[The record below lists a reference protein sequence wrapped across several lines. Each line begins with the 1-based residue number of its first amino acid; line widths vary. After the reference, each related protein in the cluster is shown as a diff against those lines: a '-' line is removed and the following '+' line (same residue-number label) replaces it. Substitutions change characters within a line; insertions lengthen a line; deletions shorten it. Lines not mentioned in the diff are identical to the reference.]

1 MINLLK
7 AEFYKLFHSRYFPG
21 LCLAQLVFS
30 TTMIRDSVPK
40 TSNLFYATLW
50 YLPFSYLIVVVFM
63 VMHFAND
70 YEERTLFQYITAGNK
85 RGSVFLAKTITFVVG
100 CLFIMALPIALQL
113 LIGGWILNQTV
124 DPALIRQ
131 YTGILL
137 MGQAAT
143 AMLGVCLSNL
153 FKKTGNLITAGMI
166 TFIVIVIALNGKA
179 AQLLSTVLPMGHAY
193 RIAAEMITETP
204 GYYMGISAGWIA
216 VCGIVALLAFRRAD
230 LK

>member
-7 AEFYKLFHSRYFPG
+7 AEFYKLLHSRYFPG
-21 LCLAQLVFS
+21 LCLAQLIYS
-30 TTMIRDSVPK
+30 TTMLRDSLPK

-63 VMHFAND
+63 VLYFAND
-70 YEERTLFQYITAGNK
+70 YEERTLFLYITAGNK
-85 RGSVFLAKTITFVVG
+85 RSSVFLAKTITFVVAY
-100 CLFIMALPIALQL
+100 LFIMILPIVLQL
-113 LIGGWILNQTV
+113 MIGGRILKETV

-131 YTGILL
+131 YIGILL

-143 AMLGVCLSNL
+143 GMVGVCLANL

-166 TFIVIVIALNGKA
+166 TFIAIVIALNGKA
-179 AQLLSTVLPMGHAY
+179 AQLLSAVIPIGHAF
-193 RIAAEMITETP
+193 RIASETITETS
-204 GYYMGISAGWIA
+204 GYYMGISAGWI
-216 VCGIVALLAFRRAD
+216 VVMGILALIAFCRAD